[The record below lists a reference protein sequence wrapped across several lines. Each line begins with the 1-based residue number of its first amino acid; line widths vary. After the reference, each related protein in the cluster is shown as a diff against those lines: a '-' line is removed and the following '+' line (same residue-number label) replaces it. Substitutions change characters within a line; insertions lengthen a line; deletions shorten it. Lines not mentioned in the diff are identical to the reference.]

1 MAWGSC
7 ENCAKLAE
15 DHDSFLANPY
25 KLFFYYIPYSAE
37 MYVCDTVGHHISAGN
52 ISAATFAVTQGEHSN
67 SFNIKKCYTKSHF
80 DFLLEKKNK
89 FNCYYN
95 NSIFI
100 ICQYLHMII
109 KRIGI
114 DLGTTYTL
122 VHLPKRGI
130 VINEPSVV
138 AISMTDK
145 KILAVGNE
153 AKDMLGRT
161 PDNIIALKPLKDGV
175 IADYRATEA
184 MLRYFINKSLG
195 GIRLFRPEVMVAV
208 PAGISST
215 ERRAVIDATIAA
227 GAKAAYIIKEPVAA
241 AIGADIPIGS
251 ASGHMIIDIGGG
263 TAEMAVISLGGI
275 VSSTSVRVGGIRFD
289 NAIIDY
295 IRRKYNLSIGER
307 TAEEIKINIGSALY
321 LENKLTMEIRGRDII
336 SGLPRSIMVTSND
349 VTESIQ
355 NELEAI
361 INAVKKVLH
370 DTPPELSSDIMDK
383 GMVLSGGSSLLRNI
397 DQLLSRTTG
406 VPAYVA
412 NDALLCV
419 AKGTG
424 IALDNLDSYKRSIL
438 ATK

>member
-1 MAWGSC
+1 M
-7 ENCAKLAE
+7 
-15 DHDSFLANPY
+15 F
-25 KLFFYYIPYSAE
+25 
-37 MYVCDTVGHHISAGN
+37 
-52 ISAATFAVTQGEHSN
+52 
-67 SFNIKKCYTKSHF
+67 
-80 DFLLEKKNK
+80 
-89 FNCYYN
+89 
-95 NSIFI
+95 
-100 ICQYLHMII
+100 I

-138 AISMTDK
+138 AVSVSDK

-161 PDNIIALKPLKDGV
+161 PDTIIAVKPLKDGV

-184 MLRYFINKSLG
+184 MIRYFINKTLG
-195 GIRLFRPEVMVAV
+195 GLRFLRPEVMVAV

-215 ERRAVIDATIAA
+215 ERRAVIEATIAA

-251 ASGHMIIDIGGG
+251 ATGHMVVDIGGG
-263 TAEMAVISLGGI
+263 TAEMAVISLGG
-275 VSSTSVRVGGIRFD
+275 VVASTSVRVGGNKFD
-289 NAIIDY
+289 AAILEY
-295 IRRKYNLSIGER
+295 VRKKYNLAIGER

-321 LENKLTMEIRGRDII
+321 MEDKLYLEVRGRDIVT
-336 SGLPRSIMVTSND
+336 GLPRTITVSSDD

-361 INAVKKVLH
+361 MAAIKRVLH
-370 DTPPELSSDIMDK
+370 KTPPELSADIIDK
-383 GMVLSGGSSLLRNI
+383 GIVLTGGSSLLRNI
-397 DQLLSRTTG
+397 DQLVSRTTG

-412 NDALLCV
+412 DDAMLCV
-419 AKGTG
+419 ARGTG
-424 IALDNLDSYKRSIL
+424 IALENLDSYKRSIL

>member
-1 MAWGSC
+1 M
-7 ENCAKLAE
+7 
-15 DHDSFLANPY
+15 F
-25 KLFFYYIPYSAE
+25 
-37 MYVCDTVGHHISAGN
+37 
-52 ISAATFAVTQGEHSN
+52 
-67 SFNIKKCYTKSHF
+67 
-80 DFLLEKKNK
+80 
-89 FNCYYN
+89 
-95 NSIFI
+95 
-100 ICQYLHMII
+100 I

-122 VHLPKRGI
+122 IHLPKRGI

-138 AISMTDK
+138 AVSIIDK

-153 AKDMLGRT
+153 AKDMIGRT
-161 PDNIIALKPLKDGV
+161 PDTIMAVRPLKDGV

-184 MLRYFINKSLG
+184 MIRYFINKTLG

-215 ERRAVIDATIAA
+215 ERRAVIEATIAA

-251 ASGHMIIDIGGG
+251 STGHMVIDIGGG

-275 VSSTSVRVGGIRFD
+275 VASTSVRVGGNKFD
-289 NAIIDY
+289 AAILEY
-295 IRRKYNLSIGER
+295 VRKKYNLAIGER

-321 LENKLTMEIRGRDII
+321 MEDKLYLEIRGRDIVT
-336 SGLPRSIMVTSND
+336 GLPRSLTVSSDD
-349 VTESIQ
+349 VTEAIQ

-361 INAVKKVLH
+361 IAAAKKVLQK
-370 DTPPELSSDIMDK
+370 TPPELSADIMDK
-383 GMVLSGGSSLLRNI
+383 GIVLTGGSSLLRNI
-397 DQLLSRTTG
+397 DQLITRTTG
-406 VPAYVA
+406 VAAYVA
-412 NDALLCV
+412 DDAMLCV